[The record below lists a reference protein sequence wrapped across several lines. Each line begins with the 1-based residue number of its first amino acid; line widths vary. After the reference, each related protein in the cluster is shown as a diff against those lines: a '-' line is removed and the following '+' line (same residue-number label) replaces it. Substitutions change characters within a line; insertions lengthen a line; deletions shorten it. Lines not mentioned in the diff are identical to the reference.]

1 MNSPKTCLT
10 GWTIP
15 CQKCRRPLKKP
26 NLKVSSW
33 SKQSETLKKSSLKF
47 SVPYT
52 SNGKNYRITFRLKYY
67 ILLIINRQWGLLI
80 DRAIARSIHQG
91 GGLRFPCDDRTDEFD
106 IKLVILYDLFILNLS
121 LRSNIKNQWS
131 ADNIKKRVTSI
142 SSFKPAIHSGATVS
156 GYPFWKPSF
165 DHNMDVH
172 KDVYYQ
178 VRHRLYM
185 LWTQGS
191 HYNSLFADPLFS
203 LQSPSNTLDKKIRTA
218 GDLLQYQL
226 IAMKHTCFIAVSWY
240 CFKFIWA
247 HRSIFWSHLHTHAVG
262 ELLVAFPTNSYHLF
276 TVELALKEV
285 LALASAVKGLWYA
298 GLPCSLTRRLC
309 HADEPQQG
317 RNSCPWLPLPGW
329 YGCAHA

>member
-33 SKQSETLKKSSLKF
+33 SMQSETLKKSSLKF

-52 SNGKNYRITFRLKYY
+52 SNGRNYRVTFRLKYY

-142 SSFKPAIHSGATVS
+142 SSFKPAIHSGAT
-156 GYPFWKPSF
+156 GRRIPFLK
-165 DHNMDVH
+165 
-172 KDVYYQ
+172 
-178 VRHRLYM
+178 
-185 LWTQGS
+185 
-191 HYNSLFADPLFS
+191 
-203 LQSPSNTLDKKIRTA
+203 
-218 GDLLQYQL
+218 
-226 IAMKHTCFIAVSWY
+226 AV
-240 CFKFIWA
+240 IW
-247 HRSIFWSHLHTHAVG
+247 
-262 ELLVAFPTNSYHLF
+262 P
-276 TVELALKEV
+276 
-285 LALASAVKGLWYA
+285 
-298 GLPCSLTRRLC
+298 
-309 HADEPQQG
+309 
-317 RNSCPWLPLPGW
+317 
-329 YGCAHA
+329 